1 MDFGLLGSFIGGI
14 GLFLLGMRMMTDG
27 LKLAAG
33 PALRHILGQWTRTP
47 FRGIFAG
54 VLITSLVQSSSA
66 VTVATIGFVNA
77 GLLSLVQSVGVIYG
91 ANVGTTTT
99 SWLVALVGFKINVQA
114 LALPFIGIGAA
125 LRLTGSHSRRAAVGD
140 ALMGFG
146 LFFLG
151 VDVLKNAFEGLGQ
164 RMPLDQLGGGGIE
177 AVLIFVG
184 IGFLLTLLMQSS
196 SASIALILTATMG
209 GMVPLTAAA
218 AAVIGANV
226 GTTSTA
232 ALAAIGATSSAK
244 RVAAAHVLFNL
255 LVAVAALLLLPL
267 MLKAVDATAHI
278 LALEDSPAITLA
290 LFHTAS
296 KLLGVAL
303 MWPLTP
309 RLVQFLSARFL
320 TTEEQLGKP
329 RYLDNN
335 VLATPALAMDAVA
348 LELARIGGMAR
359 EMAQMTLTA
368 ERSTPAKLMTA
379 DRLAIA
385 SLVEAVGQFSVQM
398 QRASLPAE
406 FDKSVPDAL
415 RVARYFASVAD
426 LADNAAQIQ
435 ERMSVLQ
442 DEPLL
447 SEVTFFRADALRLL
461 QAVDPQADGYD
472 AVAAERM
479 LMGMED
485 AYQSL
490 KAHLLRAGSEGR
502 LRTEQM
508 VELLDLYSRIRRLL
522 QQAVKGGRYL
532 DGLLDLALTQHA
544 TADNAAAATPVEEA
558 PVQESAVAPPAPSD
572 DAPAAGDARPAG

>member
-1 MDFGLLGSFIGGI
+1 MDFALIGSFIGGI

-47 FRGIFAG
+47 LRGIFAG
-54 VLITSLVQSSSA
+54 VLITSMVQSSSA

-99 SWLVALVGFKINVQA
+99 SWLVAIVGFKINVQA

-125 LRLTGSHSRRAAVGD
+125 LRLTGSQSRRAAMGD

-151 VDVLKNAFEGLGQ
+151 VDVLKEAFEGLGQ
-164 RMPLDQLGGGGIE
+164 RIPLDELGGGGIE
-177 AVLIFVG
+177 TVLIFVG

-209 GMVPLTAAA
+209 GMIPLTAAA

-232 ALAAIGATSSAK
+232 ALAAIGATPSAK
-244 RVAAAHVLFNL
+244 RVAAAHVLFNA
-255 LVAVAALLLLPL
+255 LVAIAALLLLPL
-267 MLKAVDATAHI
+267 MLAAVAATAHI

-309 RLVQFLSARFL
+309 RLVRFLGARFL
-320 TTEEQLGKP
+320 STEEQLGKP

-348 LELARIGGMAR
+348 LELSRIGGMAR
-359 EMAQMTLTA
+359 EMAQMMLTA
-368 ERSTPAKLMTA
+368 ERSAPAKLMMA
-379 DRLAIA
+379 DKQAIA

-398 QRASLPAE
+398 QRASLPIE
-406 FDKSVPDAL
+406 FDQSLPDAL
-415 RVARYFASVAD
+415 RVARYYASVAD
-426 LADNAAQIQ
+426 LADNAAQLQ
-435 ERMSVLQ
+435 ERLSVLH
-442 DEPLL
+442 DEPLI
-447 SEVTFFRADALRLL
+447 SESTFFRADALTLL
-461 QAVDPQADGYD
+461 QAVDPHSEGYD
-472 AVAAERM
+472 VAAAERM
-479 LMGMED
+479 LLAMED

-508 VELLDLYSRIRRLL
+508 VELLEFYSRIRRLL

-532 DGLLDLALTQHA
+532 HGLLHLTLQQQQA
-544 TADNAAAATPVEEA
+544 KLDAVEAAAPPPEPATGEA
-558 PVQESAVAPPAPSD
+558 VAAEAESAAEENKVA
-572 DAPAAGDARPAG
+572 

>member
-1 MDFGLLGSFIGGI
+1 MDLGLLGSFIGGI

-33 PALRHILGQWTRTP
+33 PALRHILGQWTSTP
-47 FRGIFAG
+47 MRGIFAG
-54 VLITSLVQSSSA
+54 VLITSMVQSSSA

-99 SWLVALVGFKINVQA
+99 SWLVAMVGFKIDVRA
-114 LALPFIGIGAA
+114 LALPFIGIGVA

-140 ALMGFG
+140 ALVGFG

-151 VDVLKNAFEGLGQ
+151 VDVLKSAFEGLGQ
-164 RMPLDQLGGGGIE
+164 RVPLADLGGGGVDT
-177 AVLIFVG
+177 VLIFVG

-232 ALAAIGATSSAK
+232 ALAVIGATSSAK
-244 RVAAAHVLFNL
+244 RVAAAHVLFNI
-255 LVAVAALLLLPL
+255 LVAIAALLILPL

-309 RLVQFLSARFL
+309 RLVAFLSRRFL
-320 TTEEQLGKP
+320 TAEEELGKP
-329 RYLDNN
+329 RYLDKN
-335 VLATPALAMDAVA
+335 VLATPTLAVDAVA

-359 EMAQMTLTA
+359 DMAQMTLTA
-368 ERSTPAKLMTA
+368 ERTAPSNLMTS
-379 DRLAIA
+379 DKLAIA
-385 SLVEAVGQFSVQM
+385 SLVEAVGQFAVQM
-398 QRASLPAE
+398 QRTTLPAE
-406 FDKSVPDAL
+406 FDESLPDAL
-415 RVARYFASVAD
+415 RVARYYTSVA
-426 LADNAAQIQ
+426 
-435 ERMSVLQ
+435 
-442 DEPLL
+442 
-447 SEVTFFRADALRLL
+447 TW
-461 QAVDPQADGYD
+461 
-472 AVAAERM
+472 
-479 LMGMED
+479 
-485 AYQSL
+485 
-490 KAHLLRAGSEGR
+490 
-502 LRTEQM
+502 RTTP
-508 VELLDLYSRIRRLL
+508 RRC
-522 QQAVKGGRYL
+522 R
-532 DGLLDLALTQHA
+532 
-544 TADNAAAATPVEEA
+544 
-558 PVQESAVAPPAPSD
+558 SA
-572 DAPAAGDARPAG
+572 

>member
-1 MDFGLLGSFIGGI
+1 MEFALLGSFIGGI

-33 PALRHILGQWTRTP
+33 PALRHILGQWTSTP
-47 FRGIFAG
+47 MRGIFAG
-54 VLITSLVQSSSA
+54 VLITSMVQSSSA

-99 SWLVALVGFKINVQA
+99 SWLVAMVGFKIDVRA
-114 LALPFIGIGAA
+114 LALPFIGVGVA
-125 LRLTGSHSRRAAVGD
+125 LRLTGGHTRRAAVGD
-140 ALMGFG
+140 ALVGFG

-151 VDVLKNAFEGLGQ
+151 VDVLKSAFEGLGQ
-164 RMPLDQLGGGGIE
+164 RVPLAELGGGGIDT
-177 AVLIFVG
+177 VLIFVG

-232 ALAAIGATSSAK
+232 ALAVIGATSNAK
-244 RVAAAHVLFNL
+244 RVAAAHVSFNV
-255 LVAVAALLLLPL
+255 LVALAALMILPL
-267 MLKAVDATAHI
+267 MLAAVDATAHI

-309 RLVQFLSARFL
+309 RLVAFLSRRFL
-320 TTEEQLGKP
+320 TAEEELGKP
-329 RYLDNN
+329 RYLDKN
-335 VLATPALAMDAVA
+335 VLATPTLAVDAVA

-359 EMAQMTLTA
+359 DMAQMTLTA
-368 ERSTPAKLMTA
+368 ERTAPSHLMTA
-379 DRLAIA
+379 DKLAIA
-385 SLVEAVGQFSVQM
+385 SLVEAVGQFAVQM
-398 QRASLPAE
+398 QRTTLPAE
-406 FDKSVPDAL
+406 FDQSLPDAL
-415 RVARYFASVAD
+415 RVARYYTSVAD
-426 LADNAAQIQ
+426 LADNAAQMQ

-442 DEPLL
+442 DEPLT
-447 SEVTFFRADALRLL
+447 SETTFFRADALTLL
-461 QAVDPQADGYD
+461 QAADPQAEGYD
-472 AVAAERM
+472 SAAADRM
-479 LMGMED
+479 LAAMED

-508 VELLDLYSRIRRLL
+508 VELLEFYSRMRRLL

-532 DGLLDLALTQHA
+532 HSLLDLA
-544 TADNAAAATPVEEA
+544 AAQQKKKAEPEPE
-558 PVQESAVAPPAPSD
+558 PEAVADETPPAEEPPPED
-572 DAPAAGDARPAG
+572 KAA

>member
-1 MDFGLLGSFIGGI
+1 MDFGLFGSFIGGI

-47 FRGIFAG
+47 LRGIFAG
-54 VLITSLVQSSSA
+54 VLITSMVQSSSA

-99 SWLVALVGFKINVQA
+99 SWLVAIVGFKINVQA

-151 VDVLKNAFEGLGQ
+151 VDILKNAFEGLGQ
-164 RMPLDQLGGGGIE
+164 RVPLDQLGGGGIE
-177 AVLIFVG
+177 TVLIFVG

-209 GMVPLTAAA
+209 GMIPLTAAA

-244 RVAAAHVLFNL
+244 RVAAAHVLFNA
-255 LVAVAALLLLPL
+255 LVAIAALLILPL
-267 MLKAVDATAHI
+267 MLAAVDATAHI

-309 RLVQFLSARFL
+309 RLVRFLGARFL

-335 VLATPALAMDAVA
+335 VLATPSLALDAVA

-359 EMAQMTLTA
+359 EMAQMMLTA
-368 ERSTPAKLMTA
+368 ERTAPAKLMTA
-379 DRLAIA
+379 DKLAIA
-385 SLVEAVGQFSVQM
+385 SLIEAVGQFAVQM
-398 QRASLPAE
+398 QRTSLPAE
-406 FDKSVPDAL
+406 FDQSLPDAL
-415 RVARYFASVAD
+415 RVARYYASVAD

-435 ERMSVLQ
+435 ERASVVQ
-442 DEPLL
+442 DEPLI
-447 SEVTFFRADALRLL
+447 SEITFFRADALALL
-461 QAVDPQADGYD
+461 QAADPQGEGYD
-472 AVAAERM
+472 VAGADRM
-479 LMGMED
+479 LASMED
-485 AYQSL
+485 SYQSL

-508 VELLDLYSRIRRLL
+508 VELLDFFSRARRLL
-522 QQAVKGGRYL
+522 QQVVKGGRYL
-532 DGLLDLALTQHA
+532 HGLLGMRLRPQDKTNASA
-544 TADNAAAATPVEEA
+544 EGDAVVPADAPVTSAADDKAAAKNQ
-558 PVQESAVAPPAPSD
+558 VQV
-572 DAPAAGDARPAG
+572 

>member
-1 MDFGLLGSFIGGI
+1 MELGLIGAFVGGI

-33 PALRHILGQWTRTP
+33 SALRHILGQWTRTP
-47 FRGIFAG
+47 LRGIFAG
-54 VLITSLVQSSSA
+54 ILITSMVQSSSA

-99 SWLVALVGFKINVQA
+99 SWLVAMVGFKIDVRA
-114 LALPFIGIGAA
+114 LALPFIGIGVA
-125 LRLTGSHSRRAAVGD
+125 LRLTGGHSRRAAVGD
-140 ALMGFG
+140 ALVGFG

-164 RMPLDQLGGGGIE
+164 NVPLGELGGGSVDT
-177 AVLIFVG
+177 VLIFVG

-209 GMVPLTAAA
+209 GMVPLMAAA

-232 ALAAIGATSSAK
+232 ALAVIGATSNAK

-255 LVAVAALLLLPL
+255 LVAMAALMLLPL
-267 MLKAVDATAHI
+267 MLKAVDVTAHV
-278 LALEDSPAITLA
+278 LAMEDSPAITLA

-296 KLLGVAL
+296 KLLGVML

-309 RLVQFLSARFL
+309 RLVRFLERRFL
-320 TTEEQLGKP
+320 TAEEELGRP
-329 RYLDNN
+329 RYLDKN

-348 LELARIGGMAR
+348 LELARLGGMAR
-359 EMAQMTLTA
+359 EMTQMTLTA
-368 ERSTPAKLMTA
+368 ERTTPEKLMSA
-379 DRLAIA
+379 NKLAIA

-398 QRASLPAE
+398 QRSTLPAE
-406 FDKSVPDAL
+406 FDQSLPDAL
-415 RVARYFASVAD
+415 RVARYYASVAD
-426 LADNAAQIQ
+426 LADTAAQMQ
-435 ERMSVLQ
+435 VRMSYLS
-442 DEPLL
+442 DEPLT
-447 SEVTFFRADALRLL
+447 SEMNFFRADALKLL
-461 QAVDPQADGYD
+461 QAVDPQVEGYD
-472 AVAAERM
+472 AAAAERM
-479 LMGMED
+479 LAAMED

-508 VELLDLYSRIRRLL
+508 VEQLEFYSRLRRLL

-532 DGLLDLALTQHA
+532 HGLLDLA
-544 TADNAAAATPVEEA
+544 AAQRQKKAEPEPEAVTEEA
-558 PVQESAVAPPAPSD
+558 PPPED
-572 DAPAAGDARPAG
+572 KAA

>member
-1 MDFGLLGSFIGGI
+1 MEFALLGSFIGGL

-47 FRGIFAG
+47 MRGIFAG
-54 VLITSLVQSSSA
+54 VLITSMVQSSSA

-99 SWLVALVGFKINVQA
+99 SWLVAMVGFKIDVRA
-114 LALPFIGIGAA
+114 LALPFIGIGVA

-140 ALMGFG
+140 ALVGFG

-164 RMPLDQLGGGGIE
+164 RVPLAELGGGGIDT
-177 AVLIFVG
+177 VLIFVG

-232 ALAAIGATSSAK
+232 ALAVIGATSSAK
-244 RVAAAHVLFNL
+244 RVAAAHVLFNI
-255 LVAVAALLLLPL
+255 LVATAALLILPL
-267 MLKAVDATAHI
+267 MLKAVDATAHV

-309 RLVQFLSARFL
+309 RLVDFLSRRFL
-320 TTEEQLGKP
+320 TAEEELGKP
-329 RYLDNN
+329 RYLDKN
-335 VLATPALAMDAVA
+335 VLATPTLAVDAVA
-348 LELARIGGMAR
+348 LELARIGAMAR
-359 EMAQMTLTA
+359 DMAQMTLTA
-368 ERSTPAKLMTA
+368 ERTAPPNLMTS
-379 DRLAIA
+379 DKLAIV
-385 SLVEAVGQFSVQM
+385 SLVEAVGQFAVQM
-398 QRASLPAE
+398 QRTTLPAE
-406 FDKSVPDAL
+406 FDESLPDAL
-415 RVARYFASVAD
+415 RVARYYTSVAD
-426 LADNAAQIQ
+426 LADNAAQMQ

-442 DEPLL
+442 DEPLT
-447 SEVTFFRADALRLL
+447 SEITFFRADALKLL
-461 QAVDPQADGYD
+461 QAADPQAADYD
-472 AVAAERM
+472 SGAADRM
-479 LMGMED
+479 LAAMED
-485 AYQSL
+485 AYQSI

-508 VELLDLYSRIRRLL
+508 VELLEFYSRIRRLL
-522 QQAVKGGRYL
+522 QQAVKGARYL
-532 DGLLDLALTQHA
+532 HRLLDLAAVARQKK
-544 TADNAAAATPVEEA
+544 DEVAAAVEPVAED
-558 PVQESAVAPPAPSD
+558 PPPD
-572 DAPAAGDARPAG
+572 DKAA

>member
-1 MDFGLLGSFIGGI
+1 MELALIGSFIGGI

-33 PALRHILGQWTRTP
+33 PALRHILGQWTSTP
-47 FRGIFAG
+47 LRGILAG
-54 VLITSLVQSSSA
+54 VLITSMVQSSSA
-66 VTVATIGFVNA
+66 VTVAAIGFVNA

-99 SWLVALVGFKINVQA
+99 SWLVAMVGFKIDVQA
-114 LALPFIGIGAA
+114 LALPFIGIGVA
-125 LRLTGSHSRRAAVGD
+125 LRLTGGHSQRAALGD
-140 ALMGFG
+140 ALVGFG

-151 VDVLKNAFEGLGQ
+151 VDVLKGAFEGLGQ
-164 RMPLDQLGGGGIE
+164 RIPLAELGGGGIE
-177 AVLIFVG
+177 TVLIFVG
-184 IGFLLTLLMQSS
+184 IGFVLTLLMQSS

-232 ALAAIGATSSAK
+232 ALAAIGATSNAK

-267 MLKAVDATAHI
+267 MLKGVDATAHI
-278 LALEDSPAITLA
+278 LALEESPAITLA

-296 KLLGVAL
+296 KLLGVGL

-309 RLVQFLSARFL
+309 RLVQFLSRRFL
-320 TTEEQLGKP
+320 TAEEELGKP

-335 VLATPALAMDAVA
+335 VLATPTLAMDAVA
-348 LELARIGGMAR
+348 LELARIGSMAR
-359 EMAQMTLTA
+359 DMAQMTLTA
-368 ERSTPAKLMTA
+368 ERTTPEKLMTA
-379 DRLAIA
+379 NKRAIA

-398 QRASLPAE
+398 QRGTLPAE
-406 FDKSVPDAL
+406 FDQSLPDAL

-426 LADNAAQIQ
+426 LADNTAQMQ
-435 ERMSVLQ
+435 EHMSVLL
-442 DEPLL
+442 DEPLT
-447 SEVTFFRADALRLL
+447 SEITFFRADGLKLL
-461 QAVDPQADGYD
+461 QTVDPQAEGYD
-472 AVAAERM
+472 AAAADRM
-479 LMGMED
+479 LAAMDD
-485 AYQSL
+485 AYHSL

-508 VELLDLYSRIRRLL
+508 VELLEFYSRMRRLL
-522 QQAVKGGRYL
+522 QQAVKGARYL
-532 DGLLDLALTQHA
+532 YGLLRLTSAQVKPA
-544 TADNAAAATPVEEA
+544 EPVAEEA
-558 PVQESAVAPPAPSD
+558 PVEA
-572 DAPAAGDARPAG
+572 APAQDDKVA

>member
-1 MDFGLLGSFIGGI
+1 MDFGLFGSFIGGI

-47 FRGIFAG
+47 LRGIFAG
-54 VLITSLVQSSSA
+54 VLITSMVQSSSA

-99 SWLVALVGFKINVQA
+99 SWLVAIVGFKINVQA

-125 LRLTGSHSRRAAVGD
+125 LRLTGTHSRRAAVGD
-140 ALMGFG
+140 ALVGFG

-151 VDVLKNAFEGLGQ
+151 VDVLKSAFEGLGQ
-164 RMPLDQLGGGGIE
+164 RVPLAELGGGGIDT
-177 AVLIFVG
+177 VLIFVG

-232 ALAAIGATSSAK
+232 ALAVIGATSSAK
-244 RVAAAHVLFNL
+244 RVAAAHVLFNI
-255 LVAVAALLLLPL
+255 LVAIAALLILPL
-267 MLKAVDATAHI
+267 MLTAVDATAHI

-303 MWPLTP
+303 LWPLTP
-309 RLVQFLSARFL
+309 RLVTFLSRRFR
-320 TTEEQLGKP
+320 TAEEELGKP
-329 RYLDNN
+329 RYLDKN
-335 VLATPALAMDAVA
+335 VLATPTLAIDAVA

-359 EMAQMTLTA
+359 DMAQMTLTA
-368 ERSTPAKLMTA
+368 ERTAPANLMTS
-379 DRLAIA
+379 DKLAIA
-385 SLVEAVGQFSVQM
+385 SLVEAVGQFAVQM
-398 QRASLPAE
+398 QRTTLPAE
-406 FDKSVPDAL
+406 FDESLPDAL
-415 RVARYFASVAD
+415 RVARYYTSVAD
-426 LADNAAQIQ
+426 LADNAAQMQ

-442 DEPLL
+442 DEPLI
-447 SEVTFFRADALRLL
+447 SEITFFRADALKLL
-461 QAVDPQADGYD
+461 QAADPQAAGYD
-472 AVAAERM
+472 SAAADRM
-479 LMGMED
+479 LAAMED

-508 VELLDLYSRIRRLL
+508 VELLDFYSRIRRLL
-522 QQAVKGGRYL
+522 QQAVKGARYL
-532 DGLLDLALTQHA
+532 HRLLDLA
-544 TADNAAAATPVEEA
+544 AATRQKKEE
-558 PVQESAVAPPAPSD
+558 PTPAEE
-572 DAPAAGDARPAG
+572 PAAEQPASEDKAA

>member
-1 MDFGLLGSFIGGI
+1 MNLGLIGTFIGGI

-47 FRGIFAG
+47 MRGILAG
-54 VLITSLVQSSSA
+54 VLITSMVQSSSA
-66 VTVATIGFVNA
+66 VTVAAIGFVNA

-91 ANVGTTTT
+91 ANLGTTTT
-99 SWLVALVGFKINVQA
+99 SWLVAMVGLKLNVQA
-114 LALPFIGIGAA
+114 LALPFIGIGVI
-125 LRLTGSHSRRAAVGD
+125 LRLTGSRSRRAALGD
-140 ALMGFG
+140 ALVGFG

-151 VDVLKNAFEGLGQ
+151 VDILKTAFEGLGHGI
-164 RMPLDQLGGGGIE
+164 PLAELGGGGFE
-177 AVLIFVG
+177 TVLIFVA

-209 GMVPLTAAA
+209 GMVPLPAAA

-232 ALAAIGATSSAK
+232 ALAVIGATSNAK
-244 RVAAAHVLFNL
+244 RVAAAHVLFN
-255 LVAVAALLLLPL
+255 VSVAAVALLILPL

-278 LALEDSPAITLA
+278 LALEQSPAITLA

-296 KLLGVAL
+296 KLLGVGL

-309 RLVQFLSARFL
+309 WLVRFLGRRFL
-320 TTEEQLGKP
+320 TAEEELGKP

-335 VLATPALAMDAVA
+335 VLATPTLAMDAVA

-368 ERSTPAKLMTA
+368 ERATPENLMHA
-379 DRLAIA
+379 NKLAIA
-385 SLVEAVGQFSVQM
+385 RLVEAVGQFSVQM
-398 QRASLPAE
+398 QRTTLPAE
-406 FDKSVPDAL
+406 FDQSLPDAL

-426 LADNAAQIQ
+426 LADITAQMQ
-435 ERMSVLQ
+435 EQMSVLH
-442 DEPLL
+442 DEPLT
-447 SEVTFFRADALRLL
+447 SEITFFRADALKLL
-461 QAVDPQADGYD
+461 QMANPQAEGYD
-472 AVAAERM
+472 AATAERM
-479 LMGMED
+479 LASMED
-485 AYQSL
+485 AYHSL

-508 VELLDLYSRIRRLL
+508 VELLEFYSRMRRLL
-522 QQAVKGGRYL
+522 QQAVKGARYL
-532 DGLLDLALTQHA
+532 YGLLRLTAVQPV
-544 TADNAAAATPVEEA
+544 AAESVVGEEPVAEA
-558 PVQESAVAPPAPSD
+558 PPQEDKVV
-572 DAPAAGDARPAG
+572 

>member
-1 MDFGLLGSFIGGI
+1 MDFALIGSFVGGI

-33 PALRHILGQWTRTP
+33 PALRHILGQWTSTP
-47 FRGIFAG
+47 MRGIFAG
-54 VLITSLVQSSSA
+54 VLITSMVQSSSA

-99 SWLVALVGFKINVQA
+99 SWLVAMVGFKIDVRA
-114 LALPFIGIGAA
+114 LALPFIGIGVA
-125 LRLTGSHSRRAAVGD
+125 LRLTGSHTRRAAVGD
-140 ALMGFG
+140 ALVGFG

-164 RMPLDQLGGGGIE
+164 NVPLAELGGGGVDT
-177 AVLIFVG
+177 VLIFVG

-232 ALAAIGATSSAK
+232 ALAVIGATSNAK
-244 RVAAAHVLFNL
+244 WVAAAHVLFNI
-255 LVAVAALLLLPL
+255 LVAVAALMILPL

-278 LALEDSPAITLA
+278 FALEDSPAITLA

-309 RLVQFLSARFL
+309 RLVEFLSRRFL
-320 TTEEQLGKP
+320 TAEEELGKP
-329 RYLDNN
+329 RYLDKN
-335 VLATPALAMDAVA
+335 VLATPTLAVDAVA

-359 EMAQMTLTA
+359 EMAHMTLTA
-368 ERSTPAKLMTA
+368 ERTAPAKLMTS
-379 DRLAIA
+379 DKLAIA

-398 QRASLPAE
+398 QRTTLPAE
-406 FDKSVPDAL
+406 FDQSLPDVL
-415 RVARYFASVAD
+415 RVARYYASVAD
-426 LADNAAQIQ
+426 LSDNAAQMQ
-435 ERMSVLQ
+435 ERMSVLA
-442 DEPLL
+442 DEPLT
-447 SEVTFFRADALRLL
+447 SETTFFRADALQLL
-461 QAVDPQADGYD
+461 QSVDPQSEGYD
-472 AVAAERM
+472 SAAADR
-479 LMGMED
+479 LLASMED

-490 KAHLLRAGSEGR
+490 KGHLLRAGSEGR

-508 VELLDLYSRIRRLL
+508 VELLEFYSRIRRLL

-532 DGLLDLALTQHA
+532 HSLLGL
-544 TADNAAAATPVEEA
+544 AAQQKKKAEPEPEA
-558 PVQESAVAPPAPSD
+558 EAVAEETPPADEPPPED
-572 DAPAAGDARPAG
+572 KAA